1 LRSARDLDLKRLLQ
15 LQKFNG
21 FPSRNRRLVRIEG
34 LKGRLRFVVAWHQS
48 VSSVIESENVPAS
61 FEIAETRWPGEQ
73 RRTQH
78 QTVRVVIIVVKIAQ
92 KPDRGEIVS

>member
-1 LRSARDLDLKRLLQ
+1 
-15 LQKFNG
+15 
-21 FPSRNRRLVRIEG
+21 
-34 LKGRLRFVVAWHQS
+34 
-48 VSSVIESENVPAS
+48 VPAS

-92 KPDRGEIVS
+92 KPDRREIVS